1 MRIIQK
7 FLKPHETEVRVGIY
21 DIEVFEAIDPARA
34 RLQKVD
40 RDLETLRN
48 ELSHKEEQAKL
59 GR

>member
-1 MRIIQK
+1 MK
-7 FLKPHETEVRVGIY
+7 TEVKVGIY

-48 ELSHKEEQAKL
+48 ELSHKDEQAKL